1 MKIKV
6 TDYSN
11 GTHEF
16 HAVDCVHQ
24 KTIHSSNGDSFFKE
38 FDASN
43 KKELINQIE
52 LWFNKDFASSN
63 GMTPEEYIAS
73 GDGYECSTES
83 GSDLHLFPC
92 VKFSKEAK

>member
-43 KKELINQIE
+43 KKELMQ
-52 LWFNKDFASSN
+52 SN
-63 GMTPEEYIAS
+63 
-73 GDGYECSTES
+73 
-83 GSDLHLFPC
+83 
-92 VKFSKEAK
+92 

>member
-16 HAVDCVHQ
+16 HAANCNHK
-24 KTIHSSNGDSFFKE
+24 KTIHSGNGDSFFKE

-43 KKELINQIE
+43 KKELMHQID
-52 LWFNKDFASSN
+52 LWFNQDFAHSN
-63 GMTPEEYIAS
+63 GMTPEEYVAS
-73 GDGYECSTES
+73 GDGYKCSTES

-92 VKFSKEAK
+92 VKF